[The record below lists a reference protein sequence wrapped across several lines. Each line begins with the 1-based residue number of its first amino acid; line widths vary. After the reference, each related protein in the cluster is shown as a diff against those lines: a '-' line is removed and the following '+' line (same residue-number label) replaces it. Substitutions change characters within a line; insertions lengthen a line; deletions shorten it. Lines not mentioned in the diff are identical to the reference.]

1 MADDTTTNSIG
12 EIEEETPLISTQT
25 PDPSPL
31 RTRSV
36 STKVPEAEVHVYR
49 QGKGP
54 IEVFKTDLGGW
65 DQDQLEIRDILNKY
79 GFKMAYAFNPGSGR
93 GMPIRFNPRNGRSL
107 ITYSDGAVVHI
118 DGEPKDS
125 LLKPITKILLGVA
138 VMTFMIILVM
148 KETPEWMKKL
158 NFSGGS
164 FPPWILACVVIV
176 FTRMRKRTRSFLE
189 KHLR

>member
-1 MADDTTTNSIG
+1 MADDNTTNSIG

-118 DGEPKDS
+118 DGEPKV
-125 LLKPITKILLGVA
+125 KHQN
-138 VMTFMIILVM
+138 
-148 KETPEWMKKL
+148 L
-158 NFSGGS
+158 N
-164 FPPWILACVVIV
+164 ICL
-176 FTRMRKRTRSFLE
+176 
-189 KHLR
+189 H